1 MWIVLAGLA
10 GADLRAAILTVTTLN
25 DEWNED
31 ANCSL
36 REAIIAA
43 NTDQPVGA
51 CPAGSG
57 DDVIVFAG
65 HLAGGTLPVTLGGRL
80 KITAN
85 LTIQGGGVVLDGAG
99 SQELLSALAGTGAA
113 PIERLVVTDLT
124 VRNARGTGLSATA
137 RRVELRDCVFEDNG
151 QVLANGPTGVR
162 SVHAEFLAERVVF
175 RRNLGTAALSATGP
189 VVAGPGSVTTT
200 LRDCRFEDNPGA
212 AMLQFSD
219 AANVV
224 TVLNSEVLRN
234 GSGISVQAD
243 TVREGAQVVV
253 RDSEIQDNGPV
264 GAVGLH
270 VVNAAL
276 ELTRSRVMGNRGAL
290 HSAAVTVSAAS
301 GSFEAT
307 VRECV
312 IRGNVTSG
320 SGFTAGGLLAS
331 GLPLVIEDTTLADNE
346 ASAPLSG
353 SGAGGLHYQGPRIE
367 MRRCTL
373 SGNRMTGAHQRTGG
387 LRCTGE
393 SRIENST
400 ISGNHPSGLQLV
412 GSHPAELLNNTIV
425 RNEGVGL
432 SLTSIPSVQPW
443 VANNLLADNLDLD
456 LSGTIG
462 VAPQGGFNLI
472 GATFAPTQPTDLVGA
487 EPDLRDL
494 AENGG
499 FTQTHA
505 LGPQSAAL
513 DAGGNDLAASL
524 SSDQRGQ
531 RRVVGPRVDIGSV
544 EASGPG
550 PDAPW
555 IGDLV
560 WEDANADGQK
570 DGSERGLLG
579 VTVRLW
585 RDANDNGLVDDAER
599 PPFRTQVTP
608 PEGRYAFAGLPVG
621 AYLVD
626 VEMDPQV
633 LRNRAA
639 VTTGA
644 MPRAVRVVSGQS
656 YPGVDFG
663 FQARGGEISGE
674 VWEDCKPDGKAGVGE
689 ALLRQ
694 LPVTLHR
701 DTNANGSL
709 DPQDAVVAATVT
721 DGQGRFRLEGLATGR
736 HLVTVETATLPPAA
750 VLSTAANPLP
760 VEVEGGQV
768 QGSGIPA
775 GKHEAAFGFRT
786 GYLGSSVWL
795 DSDGDGLLNPFL
807 DEPLPGVEFRLHL
820 DADGSGTCD
829 PNDPLVAVDL
839 SFFDGAFGFSWLR
852 PDAAYVV
859 VLNQATLPAE
869 AGQLLNGVLPMRVGP
884 AEFAVDCEQYPRAPL
899 YERRGAGTPAAA
911 ALGDRVWRD
920 LDQDALQDAGEP
932 GVARHRVRLLD
943 AAGTS
948 VLATVF
954 TDADGRYE
962 FDGLAPGTYRVTYG
976 PSWAG
981 LRLTTPDVG
990 GDDTLDSDPVPA
1002 SRTTAPVTLG
1012 AGERNLTVDAGLRG
1026 SPEEP
1031 VIPVPQVNWGPADGT
1046 GRMVLRVVTEFGAV
1060 YRLQQTSTVEPPAWR
1075 SVGAAS
1081 LGSGGVVEWAAP
1093 DAGAEATA
1101 YYRVMM
1107 VRE

>member
-1 MWIVLAGLA
+1 MIPISVVADRASTEAVPRRFPNRHEGGPRTKAERSGAGGVAACGRPGWLPVWIVLAGLA
-10 GADLRAAILTVTTLN
+10 GAPAGAAVLTVTTLN

-65 HLAGGTLPVTLGGRL
+65 HLAGGTLSVTLGGGL

-85 LTIQGGGVVLDGAG
+85 LTIEGGGVILDGG
-99 SQELLSALAGTGAA
+99 GTQELLSALATTGAS
-113 PIERLVVTDLT
+113 PIDRLVVTDLT

-137 RRVELRDCVFEDNG
+137 QRVELRDCVFEDNG
-151 QVLANGPTGVR
+151 QVLSNGPTGVR
-162 SVHAEFLAERVVF
+162 SAHAEFLAERVVF
-175 RRNLGTAALSATGP
+175 RRNRGTMALSATGP

-219 AANVV
+219 AVNGV
-224 TVLNSEVLRN
+224 TVLDSKVLRN
-234 GSGISVQAD
+234 GSGISVQAN
-243 TVREGAQVVV
+243 TVREGAVVVV
-253 RDSEIQDNGPV
+253 RGSEIADNGPT

-276 ELTRSRVMGNRGAL
+276 ELTRSRVTGNRGAL
-290 HSAAVTVSAAS
+290 HSAAVTVSAA
-301 GSFEAT
+301 GGAFEAT
-307 VRECV
+307 IRECV
-312 IRGNVTSG
+312 IRSNVTSG

-331 GLPLVIEDTTLADNE
+331 GLPLVIEDSTLADNE
-346 ASAPLSG
+346 ASAPLAG
-353 SGAGGLHYQGPRIE
+353 SGAGGLHYQGPRLE

-373 SGNRMTGAHQRTGG
+373 SGNRMTGAHQSTGG

-400 ISGNHPSGLQLV
+400 ISGNHPAGLNLV
-412 GSHPAELLNNTIV
+412 GNHPAELLNNTIV
-425 RNEGVGL
+425 RNEGVGV
-432 SLTSIPSVQPW
+432 SLPSTPSVQPW

-456 LSGTIG
+456 LSGTIT
-462 VAPQGGFNLI
+462 VAAPGGYNLI
-472 GATFAPTQPTDLVGA
+472 GATLAPTRPTDLVGA

-494 AENGG
+494 ADNGG
-499 FTQTHA
+499 FTQTHS

-513 DAGGNDLAASL
+513 DAGGNDLAAGL

-531 RRVVGPRVDIGSV
+531 ARVVGPRVDIGSV

-550 PDAPW
+550 PEAPW
-555 IGDLV
+555 VGDLV
-560 WEDANADGQK
+560 WEDANGDGRR
-570 DGSERGLLG
+570 DGFERGLLG

-585 RDANDNGLVDDAER
+585 RDANDNGQVDDAER
-599 PPFRTQVTP
+599 PPFRTQVTT

-633 LRNRAA
+633 LRNHAA
-639 VTTGA
+639 VTTGGLL
-644 MPRAVRVVSGQS
+644 RAVRVESGQGH
-656 YPGVDFG
+656 PGVDFG

-674 VWEDCKPDGKAGVGE
+674 VWEDCKPDGKPGVGE
-689 ALLRQ
+689 PLLRQ
-694 LPVTLHR
+694 VPVTLHR

-709 DPQDAVVAATVT
+709 DAQDVLVAATVT
-721 DGQGRFRLEGLATGR
+721 DAQGRFRFEGLATGS
-736 HLVTVETATLPPAA
+736 HFVTVDTTRLPPAA

-768 QGSGIPA
+768 QGSGAPA

-795 DSDGDGLLNPFL
+795 DSDGDRLFNPFL

-829 PNDPLVAVDL
+829 PSDPLVAVDF
-839 SFFDGAFGFSWLR
+839 SFFDGAFGLSWLR

-859 VLNQATLPAE
+859 VLN
-869 AGQLLNGVLPMRVGP
+869 
-884 AEFAVDCEQYPRAPL
+884 
-899 YERRGAGTPAAA
+899 
-911 ALGDRVWRD
+911 
-920 LDQDALQDAGEP
+920 
-932 GVARHRVRLLD
+932 
-943 AAGTS
+943 
-948 VLATVF
+948 
-954 TDADGRYE
+954 
-962 FDGLAPGTYRVTYG
+962 
-976 PSWAG
+976 
-981 LRLTTPDVG
+981 
-990 GDDTLDSDPVPA
+990 
-1002 SRTTAPVTLG
+1002 
-1012 AGERNLTVDAGLRG
+1012 
-1026 SPEEP
+1026 
-1031 VIPVPQVNWGPADGT
+1031 
-1046 GRMVLRVVTEFGAV
+1046 
-1060 YRLQQTSTVEPPAWR
+1060 
-1075 SVGAAS
+1075 
-1081 LGSGGVVEWAAP
+1081 
-1093 DAGAEATA
+1093 
-1101 YYRVMM
+1101 
-1107 VRE
+1107 